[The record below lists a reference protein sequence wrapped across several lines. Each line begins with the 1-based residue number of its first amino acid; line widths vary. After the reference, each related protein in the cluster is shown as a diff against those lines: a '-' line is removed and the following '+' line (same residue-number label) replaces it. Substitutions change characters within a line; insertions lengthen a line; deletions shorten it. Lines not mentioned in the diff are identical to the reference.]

1 MNTAQVLNSN
11 HLVIAYIVYLPI
23 ALALTWYVAHTLFR
37 NSIVFMKDI
46 FNGREEIALATNT
59 LFRIG
64 FYLLNIGFALYI
76 LKINT
81 DLLHPQAVIEV
92 LSYKI
97 GGFSIYL
104 GIMLFLNLYLFFR
117 GKRVAKQKRM
127 EHTRYNNRIDSE

>member
-1 MNTAQVLNSN
+1 MNPDQLLQTNTN
-11 HLVIAYIVYLPI
+11 MVIAYTVYLPV
-23 ALALTWYVAHTLFR
+23 ALGLTWYVAHTLFR

-76 LKINT
+76 LKINLILT
-81 DLLHPQAVIEV
+81 GAQDIIEV
-92 LSYKI
+92 LSYKV

-104 GIMLFLNLYLFFR
+104 GGMLFLNLYLFFR

-127 EHTRYNNRIDSE
+127 EHNRYNRIDPE